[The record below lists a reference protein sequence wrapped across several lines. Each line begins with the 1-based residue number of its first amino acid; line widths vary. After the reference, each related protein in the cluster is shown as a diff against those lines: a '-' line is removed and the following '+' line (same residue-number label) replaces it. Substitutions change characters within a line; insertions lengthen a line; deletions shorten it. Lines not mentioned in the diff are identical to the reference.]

1 MKFSA
6 FSDQYRLPFHA
17 IIDGVKHSA
26 ANEKKKKGPE
36 NYDESGNSV
45 TYAKIKKAARTGPPH
60 SDNSY
65 LRLPTILMIYRNRFT
80 KSRYN

>member
-1 MKFSA
+1 MTG
-6 FSDQYRLPFHA
+6 R
-17 IIDGVKHSA
+17 VKHAA
-26 ANEKKKKGPE
+26 ANGRKQRQVCE
-36 NYDESGNSV
+36 
-45 TYAKIKKAARTGPPH
+45 IKKAARTGPPH